1 MKRFAKLSAVI
12 VLLTSSI
19 GCGGKPD
26 EAKKEAT
33 ANALPT
39 GRGAGAVNVARPE
52 MTFLIRDPWNRGDAV
67 RVRLDPERLRAYGLS
82 KEDVMKALAPSGI
95 VDPKEPLP
103 PPGVVFN
110 ALLRP
115 DQYENCIVK
124 ASAEGDIVRL
134 KDVAKVERLAGRE
147 AQEAEPGAAPDR
159 GRNAGPGR

>member
-1 MKRFAKLSAVI
+1 M
-12 VLLTSSI
+12 LLTSSI

-39 GRGAGAVNVARPE
+39 GRVAGVVNVARPE
-52 MTFLIRDPWNRGDAV
+52 ITFQIRDPWNRGDAV
-67 RVRLDPERLRAYGLS
+67 RVRLDPERLRACGLS
-82 KEDVMKALAPSGI
+82 KEDVMRALTPSRI

-103 PPGVVFN
+103 PPGVVFITHP
-110 ALLRP
+110 RP

-124 ASAEGDIVRL
+124 ANAEGDIVRL
-134 KDVAKVERLAGRE
+134 KDVAKVELLAGRE

-159 GRNAGPGR
+159 GRKAGPGR